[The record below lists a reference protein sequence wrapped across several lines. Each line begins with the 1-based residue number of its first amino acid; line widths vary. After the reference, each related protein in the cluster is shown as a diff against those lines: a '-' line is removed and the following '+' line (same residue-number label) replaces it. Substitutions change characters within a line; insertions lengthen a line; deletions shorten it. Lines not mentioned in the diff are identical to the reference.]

1 LFGTSWILD
10 SGRTRR
16 GRVFIWDVMSF
27 SCVESGVKEEGSALE
42 QTKALFI
49 PLSIKLLLVLRRERR
64 CGMIAAKRKSKV
76 LAGELKE
83 GYLFLNI
90 LHTHVGI
97 VQKQEH

>member
-1 LFGTSWILD
+1 
-10 SGRTRR
+10 
-16 GRVFIWDVMSF
+16 
-27 SCVESGVKEEGSALE
+27 
-42 QTKALFI
+42 
-49 PLSIKLLLVLRRERR
+49 
-64 CGMIAAKRKSKV
+64 MIAVERKSKV